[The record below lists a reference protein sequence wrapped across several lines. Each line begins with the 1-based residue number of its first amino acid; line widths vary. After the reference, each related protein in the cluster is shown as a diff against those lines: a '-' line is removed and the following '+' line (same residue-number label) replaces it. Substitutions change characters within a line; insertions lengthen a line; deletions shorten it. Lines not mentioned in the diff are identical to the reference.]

1 MENTNTMNTTDP
13 TTTTNTPNSST
24 PTPTTAT
31 ASAATPS
38 PEEILLSMKENM
50 VPRAEAQQWQDKYNK
65 LFQSVANGQFS
76 GAAKS
81 DEPTEEQLKAAF
93 VDNVKVLSNTDGF
106 LEDRDQV
113 KRLLEFDDY
122 LTSHGRNSCF
132 LPRKSN
138 LTSDDINRA
147 ARLRQ
152 FLETA
157 VSMESDAQMASW
169 TADHLEDDS
178 VPSVGGSRM
187 FR

>member
-1 MENTNTMNTTDP
+1 MAENEQNVNEEVI
-13 TTTTNTPNSST
+13 
-24 PTPTTAT
+24 
-31 ASAATPS
+31 TPS
-38 PEEILLSMKENM
+38 PEEILVQMKENM
-50 VPRAEAQQWQDKYNK
+50 VPKEEAQKWQQKYNE
-65 LFQSVANGQFS
+65 LFRSVANGTFS
-76 GAAKS
+76 GEDKS

-93 VDNVKVLSNTDGF
+93 VDNVKVLSNTNGF

-138 LTSDDINRA
+138 LSSDDINRA
-147 ARLRQ
+147 SRLRQ

-178 VPSVGGSRM
+178 VPSVSGSRM
-187 FR
+187 LR

>member
-1 MENTNTMNTTDP
+1 MMAENEQNVNEEVV
-13 TTTTNTPNSST
+13 
-24 PTPTTAT
+24 
-31 ASAATPS
+31 TPS
-38 PEEILLSMKENM
+38 PEEILVQMKENM
-50 VPRAEAQQWQDKYNK
+50 VPKEEAQKWQQKYNE
-65 LFQSVANGQFS
+65 LFRSVANGTFS
-76 GAAKS
+76 GEDKS
-81 DEPTEEQLKAAF
+81 DEQTEEQLKAAF

-138 LTSDDINRA
+138 ISSDDVNRA
-147 ARLRQ
+147 TRLRQ

-178 VPSVGGSRM
+178 IPSVSGSRM
-187 FR
+187 LR

>member
-1 MENTNTMNTTDP
+1 MMAENEQNVNEEVV
-13 TTTTNTPNSST
+13 
-24 PTPTTAT
+24 
-31 ASAATPS
+31 TPS
-38 PEEILLSMKENM
+38 PEEVLVQMKENM
-50 VPRAEAQQWQDKYNK
+50 VPKEEAQKWQNKYNE
-65 LFQSVANGQFS
+65 LFRSVANGTFS
-76 GAAKS
+76 GEDKS

-132 LPRKSN
+132 LPHKSN
-138 LTSDDINRA
+138 LSSDDINRA
-147 ARLRQ
+147 TRLRQ

-178 VPSVGGSRM
+178 VPSVSGSRM
-187 FR
+187 LR

>member
-1 MENTNTMNTTDP
+1 MAENEQNVNEEVV
-13 TTTTNTPNSST
+13 
-24 PTPTTAT
+24 
-31 ASAATPS
+31 TPS
-38 PEEILLSMKENM
+38 PEEVLVQMKENM
-50 VPRAEAQQWQDKYNK
+50 VPKEEAQKWQQKYNER
-65 LFQSVANGQFS
+65 FRSVANGTFS
-76 GAAKS
+76 GEDKS
-81 DEPTEEQLKAAF
+81 DEPTEEQLKASF

-138 LTSDDINRA
+138 LSSDDVNRA

-178 VPSVGGSRM
+178 VPSVSGSRM
-187 FR
+187 LR

>member
-1 MENTNTMNTTDP
+1 MAENEQNVNEEVV
-13 TTTTNTPNSST
+13 
-24 PTPTTAT
+24 
-31 ASAATPS
+31 TPS
-38 PEEILLSMKENM
+38 PEEVLVQMKENM
-50 VPRAEAQQWQDKYNK
+50 VPKEEAQKWQQKYNE
-65 LFQSVANGQFS
+65 LFRSVANGTFS
-76 GAAKS
+76 GEDKS
-81 DEPTEEQLKAAF
+81 DEPTEEQLKASY

-138 LTSDDINRA
+138 LSSDDLNRA
-147 ARLRQ
+147 SRLRQ

-178 VPSVGGSRM
+178 VPSVSGSRM
-187 FR
+187 LR

>member
-13 TTTTNTPNSST
+13 TTMTNTPNGST

-50 VPRAEAQQWQDKYNK
+50 VPREEAQQWQDKYNK

-106 LEDRDQV
+106 LEDREQV

-138 LTSDDINRA
+138 LTSDDLNRA

>member
-1 MENTNTMNTTDP
+1 MEQNEMITKDP
-13 TTTTNTPNSST
+13 TTTTNTPNGST

-106 LEDRDQV
+106 LEDREQV

>member
-1 MENTNTMNTTDP
+1 MAEIETNVNEEVV
-13 TTTTNTPNSST
+13 
-24 PTPTTAT
+24 
-31 ASAATPS
+31 TPS
-38 PEEILLSMKENM
+38 PEEVLVQMKENM
-50 VPRAEAQQWQDKYNK
+50 VPKEEAQKWQQKYNE
-65 LFQSVANGQFS
+65 LFRSVANGTFS
-76 GAAKS
+76 GEDKS
-81 DEPTEEQLKAAF
+81 DEPTEEQLKSAF

-138 LTSDDINRA
+138 LSSDDVNRA

-178 VPSVGGSRM
+178 VPSVSGSRM
-187 FR
+187 LR

>member
-1 MENTNTMNTTDP
+1 MAENEQNVNEEVV
-13 TTTTNTPNSST
+13 
-24 PTPTTAT
+24 
-31 ASAATPS
+31 TPS
-38 PEEILLSMKENM
+38 PEEVLVQMKENM
-50 VPRAEAQQWQDKYNK
+50 VPKEEAQKWQQKYNE
-65 LFQSVANGQFS
+65 LFRSVANGTFS
-76 GAAKS
+76 GEDKS
-81 DEPTEEQLKAAF
+81 DEPTEEQLKASF

-138 LTSDDINRA
+138 LSSDDLNRA
-147 ARLRQ
+147 SRLRQ

-178 VPSVGGSRM
+178 VPSVNGSRM
-187 FR
+187 LR

>member
-1 MENTNTMNTTDP
+1 MAENEQNVNEEVV
-13 TTTTNTPNSST
+13 
-24 PTPTTAT
+24 
-31 ASAATPS
+31 TPS
-38 PEEILLSMKENM
+38 PEEVLVQMKENM
-50 VPRAEAQQWQDKYNK
+50 VPKEEAQKWQQKYNE
-65 LFQSVANGQFS
+65 LFRSVANGTFS
-76 GAAKS
+76 GEDKS
-81 DEPTEEQLKAAF
+81 DEPTEEQLKSAF

-138 LTSDDINRA
+138 ISSDDLNRA
-147 ARLRQ
+147 SRLRQ

-178 VPSVGGSRM
+178 VPSVSGSRM
-187 FR
+187 LR

>member
-1 MENTNTMNTTDP
+1 MAENEQNVNEEIV
-13 TTTTNTPNSST
+13 
-24 PTPTTAT
+24 
-31 ASAATPS
+31 TPS
-38 PEEILLSMKENM
+38 PEEVLIQMKENM
-50 VPRAEAQQWQDKYNK
+50 VPKEEAQKWQQKYNE
-65 LFQSVANGQFS
+65 LFRSVANGTFS
-76 GAAKS
+76 GEDKS

-132 LPRKSN
+132 LPHKSN
-138 LTSDDINRA
+138 ISSDDVNRA
-147 ARLRQ
+147 SRLRQ

-178 VPSVGGSRM
+178 VPSVSGSRM
-187 FR
+187 LR

>member
-1 MENTNTMNTTDP
+1 MAENEQNVNEEVV
-13 TTTTNTPNSST
+13 
-24 PTPTTAT
+24 
-31 ASAATPS
+31 TPS
-38 PEEILLSMKENM
+38 PEEVLVQMKENM
-50 VPRAEAQQWQDKYNK
+50 VPKEEAQKWQQKYNE
-65 LFQSVANGQFS
+65 LFRSVANGTFS
-76 GAAKS
+76 GEDKS
-81 DEPTEEQLKAAF
+81 DEPTEEQLKSAF

-138 LTSDDINRA
+138 LSSDDLNRA

-178 VPSVGGSRM
+178 VPSVNGSRM
-187 FR
+187 LR

>member
-1 MENTNTMNTTDP
+1 MAENEQNVNEEVV
-13 TTTTNTPNSST
+13 
-24 PTPTTAT
+24 
-31 ASAATPS
+31 TPS
-38 PEEILLSMKENM
+38 PEEILVQMKENM
-50 VPRAEAQQWQDKYNK
+50 VPKEEAQKWQQKYNE
-65 LFQSVANGQFS
+65 LFRSVANGTFS
-76 GAAKS
+76 GEDKS
-81 DEPTEEQLKAAF
+81 DEQTEEQLKSAF

-138 LTSDDINRA
+138 ISSDDVNRA
-147 ARLRQ
+147 TRLRQ

-178 VPSVGGSRM
+178 IPSVSGSRM
-187 FR
+187 LR